1 MEYERENKGREHD
14 ETIVLKRCVAD
25 FYRWT
30 RQALQTQYFAA
41 QLPKGRHG
49 LQTVRGLM
57 WMNLMRERD
66 LLQNPCQ
73 HVQTARRSKCK
84 QVPKRKQQANIN
96 KTVFWTREKSFVII
110 LCTAM

>member
-66 LLQNPCQ
+66 LLQPASRTHVSMSRRPDEASASRCQ
-73 HVQTARRSKCK
+73 SESNKQT
-84 QVPKRKQQANIN
+84 
-96 KTVFWTREKSFVII
+96 
-110 LCTAM
+110 